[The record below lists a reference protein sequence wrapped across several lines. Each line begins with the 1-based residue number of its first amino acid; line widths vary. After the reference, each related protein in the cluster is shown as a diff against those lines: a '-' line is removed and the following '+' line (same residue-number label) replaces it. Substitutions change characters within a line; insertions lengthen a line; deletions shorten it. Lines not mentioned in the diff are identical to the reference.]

1 MASCIGAVV
10 NITVTL
16 RHPDWG
22 AHVAEARGVM
32 PNSRLLGVLSLLLF
46 GGITGCSG
54 STGGGTSVPPTVR
67 GPVPVPTATPVPLA
81 TQEAGGRPPGAIT
94 WPAGHAL
101 PTFAT
106 LAHLDVADISRLPAD
121 QQVLFATL
129 QGIVNRKQPRIYLI
143 QNGPEGK
150 TTWLQALRVP
160 TTTHADPFELLTMYR
175 AEITGLIVDD
185 PAITGTINVAT
196 TAAGI
201 YSAVVASPTLAAL
214 LQRRFHVPV
223 VMDLRGRF
231 KTDLEAYLWAAN
243 TLYPETTHRMLVGM
257 DPTGESANLR
267 DYAVANMA
275 FVIWADP
282 ANGPEA
288 SLLGQVMNQMPI
300 DSPYLGWWPRGGEY
314 LGVALASQHG
324 IYVTAAD
331 LTENWS
337 VFSGAPATISTS
349 QKAMAP
355 PPLASKIYIT
365 FTFSDGDNAQYIQHR
380 MWPIWNDPNRG
391 SLPMN
396 WTISPLMV
404 DAAPIMLATYQQTAT
419 QNDYF
424 VAGPSGAGYTYP
436 SFWPSGTFAAYAQ
449 QTGAYLARTGL
460 SVIEVLN
467 GTGRMSQ
474 PLPSSLSGQ
483 YISNGSPLGLGLHLA
498 GSNSPTIVNGSTPA
512 VNELF
517 VSNTPS
523 AETAIAQASNGW
535 TGSGPLFLS
544 IYVSAFDMSPTDV
557 ATIAHTLDSRYSI
570 VRGDQFFDLIRE
582 QNGLPF

>member
-1 MASCIGAVV
+1 
-10 NITVTL
+10 
-16 RHPDWG
+16 
-22 AHVAEARGVM
+22 M
-32 PNSRLLGVLSLLLF
+32 PNPRLLGVLTFVLF
-46 GGITGCSG
+46 GVIAGCGG
-54 STGGGTSVPPTVR
+54 STGTSVPPNVR
-67 GPVPVPTATPVPLA
+67 GPVPLA
-81 TQEAGGRPPGAIT
+81 TQEANGPPPGGIT

-106 LAHLDVADISRLPAD
+106 LAHLDVADISALPPD
-121 QQVLFATL
+121 QQLLFATL

-150 TTWLQALRVP
+150 TTWLQALHAR
-160 TTTHADPFELLTMYR
+160 TTTHADPFVLLTRYH
-175 AEITGLIVDD
+175 AEIAGLIVYD
-185 PAITGTINVAT
+185 PNITGTINVAT
-196 TAAGI
+196 TAAGV

-214 LQRRFHVPV
+214 LQSRFHMPV
-223 VMDLRGRF
+223 VLDLRGRF
-231 KTDLEAYLWAAN
+231 ASNLDAYNWAAN

-257 DPTGESANLR
+257 DPSGESANLR

-282 ANGPEA
+282 ANPPEA
-288 SLLGQVMNQMPI
+288 ALLGQLMNQMPP

-337 VFSGAPATISTS
+337 VFSGAPAAISSS
-349 QKAMAP
+349 QRAMAP
-355 PPLASKIYIT
+355 PPLGSRIYIT

-380 MWPIWNDPNRG
+380 MWPIWNDPSRG

-396 WTISPLMV
+396 WTISPLLA
-404 DAAPIMLATYQQTAT
+404 DAAPVMLATYQRTAT
-419 QNDYF
+419 RNDYF

-460 SVIEVLN
+460 RVIEVLN
-467 GTGRMSQ
+467 GTGQMSQ
-474 PLPSSLSGQ
+474 PLPSSLSAL
-483 YISNGSPLGLGLHLA
+483 YISSASPLGFGLHLSA
-498 GSNSPTIVNGSTPA
+498 SDPPTIVNGTTPA
-512 VNELF
+512 ANEIF
-517 VSNTPS
+517 VTSVPS
-523 AETAIAQASNGW
+523 AEATIAQASSGWNG
-535 TGSGPLFLS
+535 TSPLFLS
-544 IYVSAFDMSPTDV
+544 IYVSAFDMAPSDV
-557 ATIAHTLDSRYSI
+557 VTIAHTLDSRYSV